1 MIRTHTVLLALS
13 LSGVAGTLGVLQGG
27 CSSSTSAAPADAGPG
42 DTGTTTPNG
51 DDAEPGDALAAQPDA
66 GDAGSPGVNVTWQIT
81 VRAPAFGQGPSDASA
96 PATPLAG
103 VSVCVY
109 QMAGV
114 PCVTTDAQ
122 GAFTLKGVPAQGEFV
137 ITADKAGYRSLAQPM
152 VTMGV
157 NVNAAT
163 VGPLAMA
170 AVSDPDPPVGAAIDW
185 VNKGQVEFFV
195 LGPGALVPDSGPEGV
210 PGATVT
216 FTPASGV
223 GPVFLSDENS
233 FDASAKTLIDALGG
247 VYNVDPG
254 NYTLTFTAANA
265 DCENIVVPVEGFGYP
280 GGAHQVTFPVIK
292 GYTTTVGTFCNAT
305 SAVVSTDAG
314 ADGASD
320 GGSEN

>member
-1 MIRTHTVLLALS
+1 MIRTQTVLLALS
-13 LSGVAGTLGVLQGG
+13 LSAVAGTTGILQSG
-27 CSSSTSAAPADAGPG
+27 CSSTTSAAPADAGSG
-42 DTGTTTPNG
+42 DTSTATQNG
-51 DDAEPGDALAAQPDA
+51 DDAEPGDALPPQT
-66 GDAGSPGVNVTWQIT
+66 DAGSPGVNVTWQIT
-81 VRAPAFGQGPSDASA
+81 ARAPAFGEGESDASA
-96 PATPLAG
+96 SAMPLAG
-103 VSVCVY
+103 VNVCVY

-137 ITADKAGYRSLAQPM
+137 LTADKAGYRSIAQPM

-195 LGPGALVPDSGPEGV
+195 LGPGALLPDSGPEGV

-223 GPVFLSDENS
+223 GPVFLSDQNS

-280 GGAHQVTFPVIK
+280 GAAHQVTFPVIK

-305 SAVVSTDAG
+305 SAAVTTDAG
-314 ADGASD
+314 ADGAAD